1 MEVIKIIKRH
11 GFTQKE
17 VAEKMGIRQNTLSE
31 LINMRHSKPTPK
43 TLRKIAEI
51 IGADYSEFFEDEV
64 PMRDQLRVE
73 REQLELKRL
82 RLQHK
87 MSKSPDMIPVAAL
100 DNAIDVGFITLDGR
114 RYKQL
119 FIPLE
124 E

>member
-51 IGADYSEFFEDEV
+51 IGADYSEFFEDET
-64 PMRDQLRVE
+64 PLGDQLRIE

-82 RLQHK
+82 RLQHR

-100 DNAIDVGFITLDGR
+100 DNAIEGGIITLDGR
-114 RYKQL
+114 RYKQM

>member
-1 MEVIKIIKRH
+1 MDVKGVIKRH
-11 GFTQKE
+11 GFTQTE
-17 VAEKMGIRQNTLSE
+17 VAEKIGIRQSGLSR

>member
-87 MSKSPDMIPVAAL
+87 ISKLPDMVPVAAL
-100 DNAIDVGFITLDGR
+100 DKAIDGGTVTLDGR
-114 RYKQL
+114 RYRQM
-119 FIPLE
+119 FIPLDE
-124 E
+124 